1 MMKSLT
7 IAAVLML
14 PVVAHAGGF
23 DLATTPA
30 AVAPAPVMT
39 KTPDLIFRL
48 GAGVSYGPSYFGSDS
63 SEAGPTGSFSLQFLR
78 APGGK
83 SVGSETGEPRY
94 GFAPRAS
101 FRVIGKRSAKDHP
114 ELTGMKDVPLSV
126 EVGFGLG
133 YASQNFE
140 AFGNLRYGAIG
151 HEAWVGELGAD
162 LVLHPSDRLTL
173 KAGPR
178 VVVGSNKYNDT
189 YFGVTAAE
197 SVASAGALAAYNPGS
212 GVVSAG
218 IEVGATYAL
227 NDTWSI
233 NGAVRYDRFQ
243 SDAKDSP
250 IVAQGSADQVRVI
263 IGASRL
269 FSFNF

>member
-7 IAAVLML
+7 IAAVMML
-14 PVVAHAGGF
+14 PVAAHAGGF
-23 DLATTPA
+23 DLNTTPA
-30 AVAPAPVMT
+30 AVAPAP
-39 KTPDLIFRL
+39 TPDLIFRL
-48 GAGVSYGPSYFGSDS
+48 GAGVSYGPAYFGSNDD
-63 SEAGPTGSFSLQFLR
+63 EAGPTGSFSLQFLR
-78 APGGK
+78 AGGR

-101 FRVIGKRSAKDHP
+101 FRVISKRSAKDHA

-133 YASQNFE
+133 YTSRNFE

-162 LVLHPSDRLTL
+162 LVLRPSDRLTL

-178 VVVGSNKYNDT
+178 IVVGSNKYNST

-197 SVASAGALAAYNPGS
+197 SAASAGALAAYNPGS

-218 IEVGATYAL
+218 IEVGAVYAL

-233 NGAVRYDRFQ
+233 NGSVRYDRFQ
-243 SDAKDSP
+243 NDAKDSP